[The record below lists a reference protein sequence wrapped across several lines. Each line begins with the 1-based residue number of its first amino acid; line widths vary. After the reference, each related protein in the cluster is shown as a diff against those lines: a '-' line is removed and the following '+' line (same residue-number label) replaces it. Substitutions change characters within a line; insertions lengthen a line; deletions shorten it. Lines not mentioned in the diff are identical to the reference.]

1 MTNQSVVGLFL
12 GILLAAGIGW
22 ADAQPGGNEARFGE
36 LDRMNWTKK
45 FEDSGRGDWTQG
57 WFLDGER
64 ATVRNTEQGM
74 QLSAGPIEYDYA
86 SHCVLWTRESFKG
99 DVRID
104 YDFKRLDTINKHVN
118 ILYIQATGIEVGAY
132 TKDIA
137 EWSHLR
143 EIPWMSTYYK
153 NMKLLHISYAAYPMK
168 GSDEDYVRARR
179 YPIRPDLAFDEIDLP
194 PDTFNTGLFKPGQLN
209 HITVIKREQELHMRV
224 RTDEKTMY
232 FGWDTSAFPAI
243 AEGRIGLRQM
253 FTRSSRYSNFT
264 VSTLDN

>member
-1 MTNQSVVGLFL
+1 MSAPLTA
-12 GILLAAGIGW
+12 LLIIAATLNAGPVYA
-22 ADAQPGGNEARFGE
+22 ADAENSKADRFNA
-36 LDRMNWTKK
+36 LNALPWKVQ
-45 FEDSGRGDWTQG
+45 FEDPGTGDWQKE

-64 ATVRNTEQGM
+64 ATVRNTEKGM

-86 SHCVLWTRESFKG
+86 SHCVLWTRRSFKG

-118 ILYIQATGIEVGAY
+118 ILYVQATGVEDGPY

-137 EWSHLR
+137 EWSDLR

-179 YPIRPDLAFDEIDLP
+179 YPIRPDLGFDEIELP
-194 PDTFNTGLFKPGQLN
+194 PDTFNTELFKPGLLN
-209 HITVIKREQELHMRV
+209 HITVIKKGNELHMRV
-224 RTDEKTMY
+224 KNAEKTMY
-232 FGWDTSAFPAI
+232 FAWDTSAFDPI
-243 AEGRIGLRQM
+243 TEGRIGLRQM
-253 FTRSSRYSNFT
+253 FTRSSRYTNFS
-264 VSTLDN
+264 VSTLE